1 MHISSIWWNPFSFTI
16 VAACHKSCQYILPL
30 YLWSQK
36 LVYECLKSGWK
47 LSSVAYSAL
56 CFCNDSLSHSV
67 IVVFA
72 DFRVKVL
79 VISNANELVRIK
91 PERIVYVVSDGNYST
106 MVLHDKTEQVFT
118 MNLAH
123 FQQMIEEQLGKEAMT
138 FIRIGKQLIVNRAYI
153 FKINPNKQ
161 QLIMSDMDVN
171 IAFDLQA
178 SKEALKQLK
187 ALLESQEGKL

>member
-1 MHISSIWWNPFSFTI
+1 MSN
-16 VAACHKSCQYILPL
+16 
-30 YLWSQK
+30 
-36 LVYECLKSGWK
+36 
-47 LSSVAYSAL
+47 
-56 CFCNDSLSHSV
+56 
-67 IVVFA
+67 
-72 DFRVKVL
+72 KVL
-79 VISNANELVRIK
+79 IISNVNELVRIK
-91 PERIVYVVSDGNYST
+91 PERVVYVKSDGNYST

-123 FQQMIEEQLGKEAMT
+123 FQQMIEEQLGKEAVT

-171 IAFDLQA
+171 VAFDLQA

-187 ALLESQEGKL
+187 ALIESEIGKEAKL

>member
-1 MHISSIWWNPFSFTI
+1 MSN
-16 VAACHKSCQYILPL
+16 
-30 YLWSQK
+30 
-36 LVYECLKSGWK
+36 
-47 LSSVAYSAL
+47 
-56 CFCNDSLSHSV
+56 
-67 IVVFA
+67 
-72 DFRVKVL
+72 KVL
-79 VISNANELVRIK
+79 IISNSNELVRVR

-123 FQQMIEEQLGKEAMT
+123 CQQLMEEQLGKDAMT